1 MKEGTMK
8 LTKATLKSLIKE
20 ELLKEARIESARS
33 RMQRALTEEDM
44 MQEAENLGTVISNF
58 FDVVDLDKGTLV
70 ADIDRMYQNFRDLL
84 LEFVGEDG

>member
-1 MKEGTMK
+1 MK